1 MIYQTSGGAVS
12 LTSFPITS
20 TGDEM
25 SATAGK
31 TFAVVQMSVVNG
43 PIDNVVHDAHRRQGK
58 ERVEDECQR
67 IDINLKNSV

>member
-1 MIYQTSGGAVS
+1 
-12 LTSFPITS
+12 
-20 TGDEM
+20 M